1 MKIYTRTGDRGETGL
16 FGGQR
21 VPKDHVRV
29 EAYGEVDELNAVL
42 GIAMGH
48 LVREDLPEAARRL
61 RVVQGDLFALGAN
74 LATPA
79 VEDGGR
85 PNDYIPTMPDGRIAE
100 MEDWIDAAEEEL
112 APLTNFILPAGT
124 HASAALHLARTVC
137 RRAERRLISL
147 AGEAT
152 IDPSAIR
159 YLNRLSDL
167 LFVWARLANQRAG
180 VPDIPWERDDRRPA
194 PGGV

>member
-1 MKIYTRTGDRGETGL
+1 
-16 FGGQR
+16 
-21 VPKDHVRV
+21 
-29 EAYGEVDELNAVL
+29 
-42 GIAMGH
+42 
-48 LVREDLPEAARRL
+48 
-61 RVVQGDLFALGAN
+61 
-74 LATPA
+74 
-79 VEDGGR
+79 
-85 PNDYIPTMPDGRIAE
+85 MPDGRIAE
-100 MEDWIDAAEEEL
+100 MEEWIDAAEEEL

-124 HASAALHLARTVC
+124 PASAALHLARTVC